1 MPSFSSL
8 AVLSL
13 LALGAIARPATEKRY
28 HHREGYCLNHAEA
41 QQVATNYGTLIA
53 TYSDAL
59 ANVALSPDFTDYSES
74 VNTLI
79 DECPQGGA
87 AAARQVPLLGPSFT
101 NRTAFEIGQGQQP
114 PINFFQLEMWH
125 NCETVI
131 IRWETTNTAP
141 IANVR
146 PVVGMITMETCK
158 APAGNEYPYLI
169 DTVYSEFDAGAWLA
183 NLMDWGICA
192 TANAT
197 APANSTA
204 PATPSRR
211 R

>member
-13 LALGAIARPATEKRY
+13 FALGAVARPRAPTKRG
-28 HHREGYCLNHAEA
+28 HFGKGYCLSDAEA
-41 QQVATNYGTLIA
+41 QQVATNYGNLIA

-79 DECPQGGA
+79 DGCPQGSA
-87 AAARQVPLLGPSFT
+87 AVAEQVPLLAPSFT
-101 NRTAFEIGQGQQP
+101 NRTDFEIGQSQQP
-114 PINFFQLEMWH
+114 AINFQQLEIWH
-125 NCETVI
+125 SCDTVI

-146 PVVGMITMETCK
+146 PVVGLISMETCK
-158 APAGNEYPYLI
+158 APQGNEYPYWI

-183 NLMDWGICA
+183 NLEDWGICA
-192 TANAT
+192 TANTTTPA
-197 APANSTA
+197 APA
-204 PATPSRR
+204 RR
-211 R
+211 H